1 MRPAEHPQQNRHRLI
16 SRCMRGHN
24 DIRSAL
30 AGSIYQPGVPVVTG
44 LLLIPAHPLSVTD
57 FSRDTAACRHL
68 QDIFSIRIRF
78 CPAHP
83 VVVMQHANRFWKVTI
98 AADSAN
104 GKERSKAVRAA

>member
-44 LLLIPAHPLSVTD
+44 LLFIPAHPLSVTD
-57 FSRDTAACRHL
+57 FSRDTALFCHCNN
-68 QDIFSIRIRF
+68 IGGIGIRF
-78 CPAHP
+78 SSAHP
-83 VVVMQHANRFWKVTI
+83 MVVMQHANRFWKVTC

-104 GKERSKAVRAA
+104 GKERGKAVRAT

>member
-16 SRCMRGHN
+16 GGCMRGHN

-30 AGSIYQPGVPVVTG
+30 AGSIYKPGVPVDTG

-57 FSRDTAACRHL
+57 FSRDTALFCHHSN
-68 QDIFSIRIRF
+68 IGGIRIRF

-83 VVVMQHANRFWKVTI
+83 VVVMQHANRFWKVTC
-98 AADSAN
+98 AANSAN
-104 GKERSKAVRAA
+104 GKERGKTVRAA

>member
-16 SRCMRGHN
+16 GGCMCSNDDIGTVFPRGI
-24 DIRSAL
+24 DK
-30 AGSIYQPGVPVVTG
+30 PGVPVVTG

-57 FSRDTAACRHL
+57 FCRDTALFCHRNN
-68 QDIFSIRIRF
+68 IGGIGICF